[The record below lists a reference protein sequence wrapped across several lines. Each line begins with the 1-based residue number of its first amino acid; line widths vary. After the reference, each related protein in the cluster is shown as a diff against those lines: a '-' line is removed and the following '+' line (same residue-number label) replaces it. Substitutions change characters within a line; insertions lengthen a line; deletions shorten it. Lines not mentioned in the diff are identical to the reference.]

1 LIRLASDAGFPE
13 PKSFDDLDAALRE
26 NDACPGKD
34 LIGFY
39 ARRNK
44 FVAGRYLYRHR
55 VKPGLVVFFVRD
67 FGQGSKPV
75 PEVANVLRSEYEV
88 VAEGPVTPTNREI
101 ILEKI
106 RGGNWR
112 DNPQNGYG
120 EPVHWF
126 ACWDS
131 QPNRPAGKLRR
142 RYPHLDNAKIVSTKH
157 HLRQSAC
164 GNGSRIVHTSDN
176 SDEALEHL
184 KAIGVMGHPNVVRA
198 ISQLGG

>member
-1 LIRLASDAGFPE
+1 
-13 PKSFDDLDAALRE
+13 LRE
-26 NDACPGKD
+26 NDAFPGKD

-131 QPNRPAGKLRR
+131 QPKRPAGKLRR